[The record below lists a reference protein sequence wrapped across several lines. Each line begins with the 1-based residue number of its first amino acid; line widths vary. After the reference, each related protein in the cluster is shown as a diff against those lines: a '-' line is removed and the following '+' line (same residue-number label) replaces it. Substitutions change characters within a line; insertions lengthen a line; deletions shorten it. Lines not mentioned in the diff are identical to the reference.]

1 MGNSYRNKDYSIC
14 EGNIVKVSQ
23 RSLQKK
29 NVAMTSFYYLV
40 IKIWEDIV
48 FYLL

>member
-29 NVAMTSFYYLV
+29 ECSYDKF
-40 IKIWEDIV
+40 
-48 FYLL
+48 LLFGQ